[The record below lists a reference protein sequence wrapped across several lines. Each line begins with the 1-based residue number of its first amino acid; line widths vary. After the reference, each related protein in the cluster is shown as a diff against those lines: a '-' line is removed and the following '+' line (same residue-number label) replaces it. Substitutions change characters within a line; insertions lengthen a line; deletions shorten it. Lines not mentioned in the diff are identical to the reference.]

1 MQRTAIAVAIAL
13 GTAGLTQGL
22 TAESAFA
29 GGRADSELV
38 VYVSGQ
44 GLYYDSVLAAK
55 RLPQKGRFQ
64 KLEMGG
70 PHGGIVAPC
79 LFARCDNDP
88 IEKIPKEILPTFL
101 TARDSMWSGGPRD
114 PKYLGHA

>member
-70 PHGGIVAPC
+70 PHGGPMTEFGPGDHDYVGGRWW
-79 LFARCDNDP
+79 LDTNGNDEMDDGDEYFSCP
-88 IEKIPKEILPTFL
+88 LL
-101 TARDSMWSGGPRD
+101 GPGRAD
-114 PKYLGHA
+114 P